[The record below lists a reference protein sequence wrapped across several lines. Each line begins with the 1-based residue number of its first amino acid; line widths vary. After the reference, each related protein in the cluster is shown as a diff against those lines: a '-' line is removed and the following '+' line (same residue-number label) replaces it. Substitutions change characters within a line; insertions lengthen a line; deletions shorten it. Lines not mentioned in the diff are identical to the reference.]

1 VTEPIAPEP
10 PPPYTRARRL
20 SVWTLAWP
28 SMTLFALQSLV
39 GVVDFLFVS
48 SLGTQAIAGVGVAVQ
63 IQFLTFGLLEAVTT
77 GTVALIAREIGSG
90 RPSEAARA
98 MRTALVLA
106 AGFGALLMLAMPA
119 SDRIVGWM
127 GVAPE
132 VVSLGGRCLRILL
145 GFGIP
150 VSVGATL
157 AMGLRGAGDVR
168 TPLAI
173 GIVTNLV
180 NVVACWTLIF
190 GRMGAP
196 ALGAEGS
203 VWASGIAFVTGAL
216 LFLWLWGRGDL
227 VLPTAPWRGNVT
239 AALARRVLRVGIPT
253 ALERGAFQ
261 LGLLLFLRI
270 VAGFGTEPISA
281 YLIGVRILA
290 FCFVPGFGFANA
302 AATLVGQNLGA
313 GRPDEAARSGWRA
326 TAGAVGVMSSVGLAI
341 ILLARPLAGSFG
353 AVGEETVRLTVIF
366 IYILGAAQPLMAIEF
381 TLGGALRGAGDTR
394 FPLFSLLAGLLVFRL
409 GAAEFLAKPLFGNV
423 VAVWSC
429 LLADYAVKGA
439 LLSWRFRSGRWK
451 LARV

>member
-1 VTEPIAPEP
+1 MTEPVAPQP
-10 PPPYTRARRL
+10 PPLSRGAPRL

-28 SMTLFALQSLV
+28 SMALFALQSLV

-90 RPSEAARA
+90 RPFEAARV
-98 MRTALVLA
+98 MRTAVVLA
-106 AGFGALLMLAMPA
+106 TLFGALLLLAIPA
-119 SDRIVGWM
+119 SEAIVGWM

-132 VVSLGGRCLRILL
+132 VVSLAGRCLRILL

-173 GIVTNLV
+173 GVVTNLV
-180 NVVACWTLIF
+180 NVIACWVLIF
-190 GRMGAP
+190 GRFGAP

-216 LFLWLWGRGDL
+216 LFLWLWQRGDL
-227 VLPTAPWRGNVT
+227 VLPMAPWRGNVT
-239 AALARRVLRVGIPT
+239 TALARRLLRVGIPT

-261 LGLLLFLRI
+261 VGLLLFLRI
-270 VAGFGTEPISA
+270 VAAFGTEPISA

-313 GRPDEAARSGWRA
+313 GRRDEAARSGWRA
-326 TAGAVGVMSSVGLAI
+326 TAGAVGVMSSLGLAI

-394 FPLFSLLAGLLVFRL
+394 FPLFALLAGLLVFRL
-409 GAAEFLAKPLFGNV
+409 GAAEFLARPLFGSV

-429 LLADYAVKGA
+429 LLADYAVKAA
-439 LLSWRFRSGRWK
+439 LLAWRFRSGRWQ
-451 LARV
+451 AVRV

>member
-1 VTEPIAPEP
+1 
-10 PPPYTRARRL
+10 
-20 SVWTLAWP
+20 
-28 SMTLFALQSLV
+28 MTLFALQSLV
-39 GVVDFLFVS
+39 GVVDFMFVA
-48 SLGTQAIAGVGVAVQ
+48 SLGTEAIAGVGVAVQ

-77 GTVALIAREIGSG
+77 GTVALIAREMGSG
-90 RPSEAARA
+90 RPTEAARV
-98 MRTALVLA
+98 MRTALALA
-106 AGFGALLMLAMPA
+106 AVFGALLMLAIPA
-119 SDRIVGWM
+119 SDTFVLWM

-145 GFGIP
+145 AFSIP

-173 GIVTNLV
+173 GIITNLV
-180 NVVACWTLIF
+180 NVVACWVLIF
-190 GRMGAP
+190 GRLGAP

-216 LFLWLWGRGDL
+216 LLLWLWQRDSL
-227 VLPTAPWRGNVT
+227 VLPAVPWRGYSAT
-239 AALARRVLRVGIPT
+239 GMARRLLRVGIPT

-290 FCFVPGFGFANA
+290 FCFVPGFGFASA

-326 TAGAVGVMSSVGLAI
+326 TAGAVLVMSGVGLTI
-341 ILLARPLAGSFG
+341 ILFANPLAGSFG
-353 AVGEETVRLTVIF
+353 AVGAETIRLAVIF
-366 IYILGAAQPLMAIEF
+366 TYILGAAQPLMAIEF
-381 TLGGALRGAGDTR
+381 ALGGALRGAGDTR
-394 FPLFSLLAGLLVFRL
+394 FPLFAILTGLFVFRL
-409 GAAEFLAKPLFGNV
+409 GAAFIIARPFFDGV
-423 VAVWSC
+423 TAVWLC
-429 LLADYAVKGA
+429 LLADYAVKAGM
-439 LLSWRFRSGRWK
+439 LSLRFASGRWRS
-451 LARV
+451 ARV

>member
-1 VTEPIAPEP
+1 
-10 PPPYTRARRL
+10 
-20 SVWTLAWP
+20 
-28 SMTLFALQSLV
+28 MTLFALQSLV
-39 GVVDFLFVS
+39 GVVDFIFVG

-77 GTVALIAREIGSG
+77 GTVAAIAREIGGG
-90 RPSEAARA
+90 RPHEAARV

-106 AGFGALLMLAMPA
+106 AGFGALLALAIPA
-119 SDRIVGWM
+119 SDRFVAWM

-150 VSVGATL
+150 VALSATL

-180 NVVACWTLIF
+180 NVFFCWVLIF
-190 GRMGAP
+190 GRLGAP

-203 VWASGIAFVTGAL
+203 VWASGIAFTTGMVLLLAL
-216 LFLWLWGRGDL
+216 WQRGEL
-227 VLPTAPWRGNVT
+227 VLPAAPWRGNVT
-239 AALARRVLRVGIPT
+239 ALLAHRLLRIGIPT

-261 LGLLLFLRI
+261 LGLLLFLRL
-270 VAGFGTEPISA
+270 VADFGTEPISA

-290 FCFVPGFGFANA
+290 FCFVPGFGFASA

-313 GRPDEAARSGWRA
+313 GHPEQAARSGWRA
-326 TAGAVGVMSSVGLAI
+326 TAGAVLVMSSVGLAI
-341 ILLARPLAGSFG
+341 ILFAQPLAGSFG
-353 AVGEETVRLTVIF
+353 AVGEATIQLAVIF

-381 TLGGALRGAGDTR
+381 TLAGALRGAGDTR
-394 FPLFSLLAGLLVFRL
+394 FPLFALLTGLVVFRL
-409 GAAEFLAKPLFGNV
+409 GGAALLAKPLFGTV

-429 LLADYAVKGA
+429 LLADYAVKAA
-439 LLSWRFRSGRWK
+439 LLVWRFRTGRWQSVK
-451 LARV
+451 V

>member
-1 VTEPIAPEP
+1 MTEPVAPEAP
-10 PPPYTRARRL
+10 PPRALAPRL
-20 SVWTLAWP
+20 SVWALAWP

-90 RPSEAARA
+90 RPSEAGRA
-98 MRTALVLA
+98 MRTSLVLA
-106 AGFGALLMLAMPA
+106 AGFGALLMLAIPA
-119 SDRIVGWM
+119 SDAVVRWM

-132 VVSLGGRCLRILL
+132 VEAISGRCLRILL

-157 AMGLRGAGDVR
+157 AMGLRAAGDVR

-180 NVVACWTLIF
+180 NVAACWILIF
-190 GRMGAP
+190 GRFGAP

-216 LFLWLWGRGDL
+216 LFLALWRRGDL
-227 VLPTAPWRGNVT
+227 VLPYAPWRGNLT
-239 AALARRVLRVGIPT
+239 RALAQRVLRVGIPT

-261 LGLLLFLRI
+261 IGLLLFLRI
-270 VAGFGTEPISA
+270 VADFGTEPISA

-290 FCFVPGFGFANA
+290 FCFVPGFGFSNA
-302 AATLVGQNLGA
+302 AATLVGQHLGA
-313 GRPDEAARSGWRA
+313 ARPDEAARSGWRA
-326 TAGAVGVMSSVGLAI
+326 TAGAVAVMSGVGLAI

-353 AVGEETVRLTVIF
+353 AVGPETVGLAVIF
-366 IYILGAAQPLMAIEF
+366 IYILGAAQPLMALEF

-394 FPLFSLLAGLLVFRL
+394 FPLFALLAGLVVFRL
-409 GAAEFLAKPLFGNV
+409 GAAEFIAKPLFGNV

-439 LLSWRFRSGRWK
+439 LLVWRFRSGRWK
-451 LARV
+451 TARV

>member
-1 VTEPIAPEP
+1 VTEPAPPEAP
-10 PPPYTRARRL
+10 QPGPHAPRL

-48 SLGTQAIAGVGVAVQ
+48 SLGTQAIASVGVAVQ

-77 GTVALIAREIGSG
+77 GTVALIAREVGSG
-90 RPSEAARA
+90 RPFEAARA

-106 AGFGALLMLAMPA
+106 AIFGALLMLAMPL
-119 SDRIVGWM
+119 SDPILGWM

-132 VVSLGGRCLRILL
+132 VRSLGSRCLRILL

-173 GIVTNLV
+173 GIVTNFV
-180 NVVACWTLIF
+180 NVAACWLLIF
-190 GRMGAP
+190 GNLGAP

-216 LFLWLWGRGDL
+216 LFLWLWERGNL
-227 VLPTAPWRGNVT
+227 VLPAPPWRGNVT
-239 AALARRVLRVGIPT
+239 LSLARRLLRVGIPT

-270 VAGFGTEPISA
+270 VADFGTEPISA

-313 GRPDEAARSGWRA
+313 GRPQDAVRSGWRA
-326 TAGAVGVMSSVGLAI
+326 TAGAVLVMSSVGLTI
-341 ILLARPLAGSFG
+341 IAFAGPLAGSFG
-353 AVGEETVRLTVIF
+353 AVGAETVRLAVIF
-366 IYILGAAQPLMAIEF
+366 IYILGAAQPLMALEF

-394 FPLFSLLAGLLVFRL
+394 FPLFALLTGLVVFRL
-409 GAAEFLAKPLFGNV
+409 GSAEFLAKPLFGNV

-439 LLSWRFRSGRWK
+439 LLIWRFRSGRWQS
-451 LARV
+451 ARV

>member
-1 VTEPIAPEP
+1 MTAPPAEGP
-10 PPPYTRARRL
+10 SRPGARPSPL

-39 GVVDFLFVS
+39 GVVDFMFVA

-77 GTVALIAREIGSG
+77 GTVALIAREMGSG
-90 RPSEAARA
+90 RPTEAARV
-98 MRTALVLA
+98 MRTALALA
-106 AGFGALLMLAMPA
+106 AVFGALLMLAIPA
-119 SDRIVGWM
+119 SDLFVRGM

-145 GFGIP
+145 AFSIP

-180 NVVACWTLIF
+180 NVVACWVLIF
-190 GRMGAP
+190 GRFGAP

-216 LFLWLWGRGDL
+216 LLLWLWRRGTL
-227 VLPTAPWRGNVT
+227 VLPAVPWRGH
-239 AALARRVLRVGIPT
+239 AASGLARRLLRVGIPT
-253 ALERGAFQ
+253 AIERGAFQ

-270 VAGFGTEPISA
+270 VADFGTEPISA

-290 FCFVPGFGFANA
+290 FCFVPGFGFASA

-341 ILLARPLAGSFG
+341 ILFANPLAGSFG
-353 AVGEETVRLTVIF
+353 AVGAETVRLTVIF

-394 FPLFSLLAGLLVFRL
+394 FPLFALLAGLLVFRL
-409 GAAEFLAKPLFGNV
+409 GAAQFLARPIFGTV
-423 VAVWSC
+423 AAVWAC
-429 LLADYAVKGA
+429 LLADYAVKA
-439 LLSWRFRSGRWK
+439 ILLSWRFRSGRWK
-451 LARV
+451 TVRV

>member
-1 VTEPIAPEP
+1 
-10 PPPYTRARRL
+10 
-20 SVWTLAWP
+20 
-28 SMTLFALQSLV
+28 V

-48 SLGTQAIAGVGVAVQ
+48 SLGTQAIASVGVAVQ

-90 RPSEAARA
+90 RPFEAARA

-106 AGFGALLMLAMPA
+106 AIFGALLMLAIPL
-119 SDRIVGWM
+119 SDPILRWM

-132 VVSLGGRCLRILL
+132 VRELGGRCLRILL

-180 NVVACWTLIF
+180 NVAACWLLIF
-190 GRMGAP
+190 GNLGAP
-196 ALGAEGS
+196 ELGAEGS

-216 LFLWLWGRGDL
+216 LFLWLWERGDL
-227 VLPTAPWRGNVT
+227 VLPAPPWRGNVT
-239 AALARRVLRVGIPT
+239 LALARRLLRVGIPT

-270 VAGFGTEPISA
+270 VAEFGTEPISA

-313 GRPDEAARSGWRA
+313 GRPQDAVRSGWRA
-326 TAGAVGVMSSVGLAI
+326 TAGAVLVMSSVGLAI
-341 ILLARPLAGSFG
+341 ILLAEPLAGSFG
-353 AVGEETVRLTVIF
+353 AVGPETVRLAVIF
-366 IYILGAAQPLMAIEF
+366 IYILGAAQPLMALEF

-394 FPLFSLLAGLLVFRL
+394 FPLFALLAGLVVFRL
-409 GAAEFLAKPLFGNV
+409 GAAEFIAKPLFGNV

-429 LLADYAVKGA
+429 LLADYLVKGA
-439 LLSWRFRSGRWK
+439 LLTWRFRSGRWQS
-451 LARV
+451 ARV

>member
-1 VTEPIAPEP
+1 
-10 PPPYTRARRL
+10 
-20 SVWTLAWP
+20 
-28 SMTLFALQSLV
+28 MTLFALQSLV

-77 GTVALIAREIGSG
+77 GAVALIAREIGSG
-90 RPSEAARA
+90 RPFEAARA
-98 MRTALVLA
+98 LRTALVLA
-106 AGFGALLMLAMPA
+106 AGFGALLMLAIPA
-119 SDRIVGWM
+119 SDTIVGWM

-132 VVSLGGRCLRILL
+132 VQAISSRCLRILL

-180 NVVACWTLIF
+180 NVAACWILIF
-190 GRMGAP
+190 GRFGAP

-216 LFLWLWGRGDL
+216 LFLILWQRGDL
-227 VLPTAPWRGNVT
+227 VLPLAPWRGNVT
-239 AALARRVLRVGIPT
+239 RALARRVLRVGIPT
-253 ALERGAFQ
+253 AIERGAFQ

-270 VAGFGTEPISA
+270 VADFGTEPISA

-290 FCFVPGFGFANA
+290 FCFVPGFGFSNA

-313 GRPDEAARSGWRA
+313 AKPDDAMRSGWRA
-326 TAGAVGVMSSVGLAI
+326 TAGAVAVMSSVGLAI

-353 AVGEETVRLTVIF
+353 AVGEETVRLAVIF
-366 IYILGAAQPLMAIEF
+366 IYILGAAQPLMALEF

-394 FPLFSLLAGLLVFRL
+394 FPLFALLAGLVIFRL
-409 GAAEFLAKPLFGNV
+409 GAAEFIAKPLFHDV

-429 LLADYAVKGA
+429 LLADYLVKGA
-439 LLSWRFRSGRWK
+439 LLTWRFRSGRWK
-451 LARV
+451 AARV

>member
-1 VTEPIAPEP
+1 
-10 PPPYTRARRL
+10 
-20 SVWTLAWP
+20 
-28 SMTLFALQSLV
+28 MTLFALQSLV

-48 SLGTQAIAGVGVAVQ
+48 SLGTQAIASVGVAVQ

-90 RPSEAARA
+90 RPFEAARA
-98 MRTALVLA
+98 LRTALVLA
-106 AGFGALLMLAMPA
+106 TILGALLMLVIPA
-119 SDRIVGWM
+119 TDTILGWM

-132 VVSLGGRCLRILL
+132 VRSLGGRCLRILL

-157 AMGLRGAGDVR
+157 AMALRGAGDVR

-173 GIVTNLV
+173 GILTNLV
-180 NVVACWTLIF
+180 NVGACWVLIF
-190 GRMGAP
+190 GHLGAP

-203 VWASGIAFVTGAL
+203 VWASGIAFVTGAV
-216 LFLWLWGRGDL
+216 LFLALWQRGHL
-227 VLPTAPWRGNVT
+227 VLPATPWRGNVT
-239 AALARRVLRVGIPT
+239 LALARRVLRVGIPT

-270 VAGFGTEPISA
+270 VADFGTEPISA

-290 FCFVPGFGFANA
+290 FCFVPGFGFASA

-313 GRPDEAARSGWRA
+313 GRPQDAVHSGWRA
-326 TAGAVGVMSSVGLAI
+326 MAGAVLVMSSVGLAI
-341 ILLARPLAGSFG
+341 ILLARPLVGSFG
-353 AVGEETVRLTVIF
+353 AVGPETVRLAVIF

-394 FPLFSLLAGLLVFRL
+394 FPLFALLAGLLVFRL
-409 GAAEFLAKPLFGNV
+409 GAAWFLARPLFGSV
-423 VAVWSC
+423 TAVWSC
-429 LLADYAVKGA
+429 LLADYAIKA
-439 LLSWRFRSGRWK
+439 LLLSWRFRSGRWK
-451 LARV
+451 SVRV

>member
-1 VTEPIAPEP
+1 
-10 PPPYTRARRL
+10 
-20 SVWTLAWP
+20 
-28 SMTLFALQSLV
+28 MTLFALQSLV
-39 GVVDFLFVS
+39 GVVDFMFVA

-77 GTVALIAREIGSG
+77 GTVALIAREMGGG
-90 RPSEAARA
+90 RPLEAARV
-98 MRTALVLA
+98 MRTALWLA
-106 AGFGALLMLAMPA
+106 AAFGALLMLAIPA
-119 SDRIVGWM
+119 SESCVRWM
-127 GVAPE
+127 GVAPD

-150 VSVGATL
+150 VAVGATL

-173 GIVTNLV
+173 GVITNLV
-180 NVVACWTLIF
+180 NVVACWALIF
-190 GRMGAP
+190 GRLGAP

-216 LFLWLWGRGDL
+216 LLLWLWRRDNL
-227 VLPTAPWRGNVT
+227 VLPAVPWREHAVSG
-239 AALARRVLRVGIPT
+239 LARRLLRVGIPT

-270 VAGFGTEPISA
+270 VADFGTEPISA

-313 GRPDEAARSGWRA
+313 GRPDDAVRSGWRA
-326 TAGAVGVMSSVGLAI
+326 TAGAVGVMSGVGLAI
-341 ILLARPLAGSFG
+341 ILLANPLAGSFG
-353 AVGEETVRLTVIF
+353 AVGAETVRLAVIF

-394 FPLFSLLAGLLVFRL
+394 FPLFALLTGLLVFRL
-409 GAAEFLAKPLFGNV
+409 GAAWFLARPIFGTV
-423 VAVWSC
+423 AAVWSC
-429 LLADYAVKGA
+429 LLADYAVKA
-439 LLSWRFRSGRWK
+439 VLLSWRFRSGRWK
-451 LARV
+451 TVRV